1 MQGSPQ
7 ERKEVKQPAL
17 SAEAIE
23 TWRRNI
29 KASTFSL
36 YHLEMGRALRR
47 QNALPEA
54 AAALARAVDCYPEDH
69 AARIELSDLLR
80 GQGRPDDADA
90 LDKEGVRIDPA
101 YREHQAI
108 HWVSSLSDP
117 TPEQEIARIEEAVL
131 RFAGSVDLDLWKAA
145 ALLDIG
151 RDEEARR
158 LYAQADLQQVRQPET
173 VGERQ
178 SRTGSLLF
186 GNTDLERALAPLNAA
201 VRLVPDLH
209 ASWYMLSSAELAR
222 GHWAAAEAAA
232 RETVRC
238 APKNAYFYQQLA
250 LVQLGQGAVDK
261 ATDSLNQALA
271 VAPGH
276 FDIVPRFALVEASRG
291 QADAALAILNRALRE
306 RPNDFW
312 LTVDEAIVYEAAG
325 QHSTALNAIGRLV
338 APYAAILP
346 KSLIWRPWA
355 APALARLLEAIGHPV
370 PSHLL
375 AFMKISP

>member
-1 MQGSPQ
+1 MQGSQ
-7 ERKEVKQPAL
+7 RERKEVKQPAL

-23 TWRRNI
+23 AWRRNI

-54 AAALARAVDCYPEDH
+54 AAALTRAMDCYPEDQT
-69 AARIELSDLLR
+69 ARIELSDLLR

-90 LDKEGVRIDPA
+90 LDKEGMRIDPA

-117 TPEQEIARIEEAVL
+117 TPEQEIARIDEAVR

-151 RDEEARR
+151 RDEEAQR

-178 SRTGSLLF
+178 SRTGGLLF
-186 GNTDLERALAPLNAA
+186 ANIDLERALAPLNAA
-201 VRLVPDLH
+201 VRLAPDLH
-209 ASWYMLSSAELAR
+209 ASWYMLSSTELAR
-222 GHWAAAEAAA
+222 GHWDVAETAA
-232 RETVRC
+232 RETVHC
-238 APKNAYFYQQLA
+238 APKNAYFHEQLA
-250 LVQLGQGAVDK
+250 LVQLGRGAVDE
-261 ATDSLNQALA
+261 AADSLNQGLA

-276 FDIVPRFALVEASRG
+276 FDIAPRTALIEAARG
-291 QADAALAILNRALRE
+291 QLEAALAILDPALRE
-306 RPNDFW
+306 RPDDFW
-312 LTVDEAIVYEAAG
+312 LTVDEAIIHEAAG
-325 QHSTALNAIGRLV
+325 RHSAAVNSLGRLTRS
-338 APYAAILP
+338 YAAILP
-346 KSLIWRPWA
+346 KSMIWRPWA
-355 APALARLLEAIGHPV
+355 GPALARLLEAIGHPA
-370 PSHLL
+370 PGRLL
-375 AFMKISP
+375 AFMKLSS

>member
-117 TPEQEIARIEEAVL
+117 TPEQEIARIEEAAL
-131 RFAGSVDLDLWKAA
+131 RFAGSADLDLWKAA

-178 SRTGSLLF
+178 SRTGQLLF
-186 GNTDLERALAPLNAA
+186 EAVDLERALAPLNIT
-201 VRLVPDLH
+201 VRLVPDLY
-209 ASWYMLSSAELAR
+209 APWYRLSSTELAR
-222 GHWAAAEAAA
+222 GNWAAAEAAA

-238 APKNAYFYQQLA
+238 APKNAYFYEQLA
-250 LVQLGQGAVDK
+250 LVQLGRGAVDE
-261 ATDSLNQALA
+261 AADSLNQGLA

-276 FDIVPRFALVEASRG
+276 FDIVPRFALIEAARG
-291 QADAALAILNRALRE
+291 RLDAALEILGPALRE
-306 RPNDFW
+306 RPDEFW
-312 LTVDEAIVYEAAG
+312 LTVDEAILLEATG
-325 QHSTALNAIGRLV
+325 QHAAALGAVERLAKAHV
-338 APYAAILP
+338 AILP

-355 APALARLLEAIGHPV
+355 APTLARLLEAIGHTV
-370 PSHLL
+370 PGHQL
-375 AFMKISP
+375 AFMKIYP